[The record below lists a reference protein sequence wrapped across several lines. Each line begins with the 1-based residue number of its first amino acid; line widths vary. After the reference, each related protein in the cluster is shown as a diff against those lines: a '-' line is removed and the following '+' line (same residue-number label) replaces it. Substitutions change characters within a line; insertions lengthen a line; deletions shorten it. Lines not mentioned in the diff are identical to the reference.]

1 MVKRRDAL
9 NFIDLFSGA
18 GGLSCGLEMAGLRC
32 LLGVENDPSAAKTFA
47 RNHPRSAIFSDS
59 IQNLKP
65 RRLKDLLAD
74 CEVHLVAGG
83 PPCQGFSTVGRGD
96 PLDQRNSLFLEFV
109 RIVKETRPCFV
120 VLENVTGLVAKK
132 NEPILKAIF
141 RRFQRLGYRMDVRI
155 LSAQNYG
162 VPERRRRTVFIGS
175 RLPSGVRFPVPTH
188 DALVGR
194 RHVPPV
200 TVGEVWSNLRA
211 VDGTIYNHDRER
223 AIPASPE
230 TIERLAHIPEG
241 KGIRYQQ
248 DEREYLPEEL
258 YLGVDWDTL
267 SEGRFRQT
275 RYQRL
280 DRSRPS
286 PTILTQ
292 RDMYYHP
299 VEDRYLTPRE
309 AASIQSFPNHFVFEG
324 SITSQWRQ
332 IGNAVPPLLGKA
344 IGKTLRQLHQEAQGD
359 ASRELPTDN
368 PLDKIASVRGGA
380 FVYSEGPA

>member
-1 MVKRRDAL
+1 MGRKRSVL
-9 NFIDLFSGA
+9 NFIDLFAGA

-47 RNHPRSAIFSDS
+47 RNHPQSAIFSDS
-59 IQNLKP
+59 IQNLKA
-65 RRLKDLLAD
+65 RRLKDLLGGK
-74 CEVHLVAGG
+74 EVHLVAGG

-141 RRFQRLGYRMDVRI
+141 RRFQRIGYSMDVRI

-175 RLPSGVRFPVPTH
+175 RLPSGVRFPLPTH
-188 DALVGR
+188 DVLKGR
-194 RHVPPV
+194 RQIPPV
-200 TVGEVWSNLRA
+200 TVGEVWENLKA
-211 VDGTIYNHDRER
+211 QDGNIYNHDRER
-223 AIPASPE
+223 AVPASLQ
-230 TIERLAHIPEG
+230 TRMRLGHIPEG
-241 KGIRYQQ
+241 KGIRYQK

-258 YLGVDWDTL
+258 YLGVDWDAL

-280 DRSRPS
+280 ERSRPS

-324 SITSQWRQ
+324 GITSQWRQ

-344 IGKTLRQLHQEAQGD
+344 IGKTLRELYREAQVKDETTANLVG
-359 ASRELPTDN
+359 N
-368 PLDKIASVRGGA
+368 PMDRIASVREVA
-380 FVYSEGPA
+380 FVYTDGP